1 VRGRWRELSALP
13 SNRYGSEP
21 VELGTRRRFAPSRKA
36 AHSSRVDRSGS
47 VPVAAVHSAPA
58 PAVLPEVDD
67 LTRRVGDAVRT
78 AEAAPAIAAGGAR
91 VDHDLAG

>member
-1 VRGRWRELSALP
+1 M
-13 SNRYGSEP
+13 
-21 VELGTRRRFAPSRKA
+21 
-36 AHSSRVDRSGS
+36 
-47 VPVAAVHSAPA
+47 PVAAVHSAPA
-58 PAVLPEVDD
+58 PAVRPEVDD